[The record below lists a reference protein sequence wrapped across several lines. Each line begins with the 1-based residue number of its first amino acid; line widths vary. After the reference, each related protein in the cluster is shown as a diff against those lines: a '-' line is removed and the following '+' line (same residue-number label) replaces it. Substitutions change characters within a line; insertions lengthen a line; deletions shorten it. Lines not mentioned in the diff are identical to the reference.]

1 MRSLLSSLNFAE
13 ASSFAVFAASSA
25 ALAAANGFEGGAS
38 TDEGDSE
45 GAMPTKEGD
54 HEKNWTKKLDTDDQT
69 ILMTAKEAQKME
81 KMAQRKIED
90 IENDTEYSSYE
101 YILKL

>member
-1 MRSLLSSLNFAE
+1 
-13 ASSFAVFAASSA
+13 
-25 ALAAANGFEGGAS
+25 
-38 TDEGDSE
+38 
-45 GAMPTKEGD
+45 MPTEEGD